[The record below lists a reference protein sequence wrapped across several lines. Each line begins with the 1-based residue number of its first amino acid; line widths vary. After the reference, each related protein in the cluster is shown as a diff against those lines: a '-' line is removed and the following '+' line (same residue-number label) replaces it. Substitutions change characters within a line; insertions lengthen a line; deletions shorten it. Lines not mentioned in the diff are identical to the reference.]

1 MKLIRQVKL
10 AQNAELREFSIIPD
24 VNKSSVYMV

>member
-10 AQNAELREFSIIPD
+10 AQNTQLREFSVIPVVD
-24 VNKSSVYMV
+24 KSSVYIV